1 MAEAKITVDLEL
13 KGDKLNE
20 NAKKAAETFASRMEK
35 GVGDFARKLGLGK
48 FAPVAAKAG
57 EAAGASSSAI
67 AQGVAAGMAAGGILA
82 VLNLIA
88 DAVSGLP
95 VVTAIMKILK
105 AILILIFLPLQGVI
119 LPALQGLVALVKIL
133 KPITSPK
140 TEAEKGLANVGAI
153 VGAVL
158 GGAVGGVGGAL
169 IGGAAGALAGGMLVK
184 AWQGVENLATIAA
197 AWMDKF
203 LSIFGIDMDKVRVA
217 VVTFLYETI
226 PNFFTVTIPALFSK
240 AVKALG
246 DLGERVWRVIK
257 AFFTGTIDV
266 LAVVW
271 EFIKG
276 FFIGT
281 LDVLAIVWEFIK
293 GLFIGTIDVI
303 LQVWEFI
310 KGIFKG
316 EINVVSVVWEFIK
329 SLFKGTVDVASI
341 IGSWLKGILG
351 IGGGGEGGG
360 KQEDPADVQRRE
372 YLAKNPPKIKKDF
385 IITPSGM
392 IETDP
397 ADYIIGTKN
406 PRGMGGAGMTVNINI
421 DKPTLAGQADIKM
434 LVKAIELELY
444 KANRRF
450 NSYI

>member
-1 MAEAKITVDLEL
+1 MRTIAEAKITVDLEL

-20 NAKKAAETFASRMEK
+20 NAKKAADTFAKRLEE
-35 GVGDFARKLGLGK
+35 GVSGFVKRLGLAK
-48 FAPVAAKAG
+48 FAPTAEKAG
-57 EAAGASSSAI
+57 AAAGVTSSTI

-119 LPALQGLVALVKIL
+119 LPALQGLVTLVKIL
-133 KPITSPK
+133 RPITSPK
-140 TEAEKGLANVGAI
+140 TETEKGLATAGAI
-153 VGAVL
+153 GGAAL
-158 GGAVGGVGGAL
+158 GGALGGVGGAL
-169 IGGAAGALAGGMLVK
+169 IGGAAGALAGGMLAK

-203 LSIFGIDMDKVRVA
+203 LSLFGIDMDKVRVA
-217 VVTFLYETI
+217 VATFFWETI
-226 PNFFTVTIPALFSK
+226 PNFFTVTIPELIGK
-240 AVKALG
+240 AVAALG
-246 DLGERVWRVIK
+246 DLGEKVWGVIK

-266 LAVVW
+266 LVVVW
-271 EFIKG
+271 EWIKG

-281 LDVLAIVWEFIK
+281 LDVLTTVWDFIK
-293 GLFIGTIDVI
+293 GLFTGTIDVI
-303 LQVWEFI
+303 LQVWEVI
-310 KGIFKG
+310 KGFFTG

-329 SLFKGTVDVASI
+329 SLFKGTIDVATSLM
-341 IGSWLKGILG
+341 GWFKGLF
-351 IGGGGEGGG
+351 GGGGGGVGAPKG
-360 KQEDPADVQRRE
+360 KG
-372 YLAKNPPKIKKDF
+372 DF
-385 IITPSGM
+385 VVTPSGV
-392 IETDP
+392 IQTDP

-406 PRGMGGAGMTVNINI
+406 PRGMGGGMTVNINI